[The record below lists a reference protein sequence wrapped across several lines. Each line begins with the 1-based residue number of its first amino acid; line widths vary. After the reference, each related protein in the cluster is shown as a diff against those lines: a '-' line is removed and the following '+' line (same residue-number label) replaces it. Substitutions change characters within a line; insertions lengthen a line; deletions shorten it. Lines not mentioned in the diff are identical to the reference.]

1 MRFSDGGV
9 IWMVSH
15 IRSLALEGIYG
26 YEVAVECDLARGLP
40 GFELV
45 GLPGAAVREARDRV
59 RSAVKNAGF
68 RFPEGRITVNLAP
81 ADRRKDG
88 TVYDLP
94 ISVGLLSACGQ
105 IFAELE
111 NCAFLGEL
119 SLSGQV
125 RPVRGV
131 LPMALAARA
140 LGVQELYV
148 PKENAPEATLAGGL
162 TVYPVEELGQLA
174 DHLCGRRRLEPAPVW
189 TPEPSG
195 GPLPD
200 FADVKGQEQVK
211 RAAEIAAAGGHHLL
225 LVGPPGSGKS
235 MIARRIPS
243 ILPEMTRDEALEVTQ
258 LLSIAG
264 QLRADRPLADR
275 RPFRAPH
282 HTVSAPALAG
292 GGAQLRPG
300 EISLAHRGVLF
311 LDELPE
317 FARDTLEVLR
327 QPLEDG
333 QVQVS
338 RVAGTVTYPSRFML
352 VCAMNPCK
360 CGWYGYNA
368 ARCRCSAGEVRRYLG
383 RLSGPLLD
391 RIDLQVEV
399 PALDFEALSQRRPGE
414 TSAAIRAR
422 VEAARER
429 QRCRFGPDGPDCN
442 AHMGQRELR
451 EHCALDE
458 RASAVLRG
466 AYDRLGLT
474 ARSYDRILR
483 VARTIADLA
492 GEERVGARHLAEAIG
507 YRTVKALTV

>member
-1 MRFSDGGV
+1 
-9 IWMVSH
+9 MVSRV
-15 IRSLALEGIYG
+15 RSLALEGISG
-26 YEVAVECDLARGLP
+26 YEVGVECDLARGLP
-40 GFELV
+40 GFEIV

-94 ISVGLLSACGQ
+94 ISVGLLHACGQ
-105 IFAELE
+105 ITGDLGS
-111 NCAFLGEL
+111 CAFLGEL
-119 SLSGQV
+119 SLSGRL

-140 LGVQELYV
+140 LGLAALYV
-148 PKENAPEATLAGGL
+148 PKENAPEATLAEGL

-174 DHLCGRRRLEPAPVW
+174 DHLCGRSAIAPAPAW
-189 TPEPSG
+189 TPEASEVPM
-195 GPLPD
+195 PD

-243 ILPEMTRDEALEVTQ
+243 ILPEMTRAEALEVTQ
-258 LLSIAG
+258 LLSVAG
-264 QLRADRPLADR
+264 QLRPERPLAAQ

-292 GGAQLRPG
+292 GGSQLRPG
-300 EISLAHRGVLF
+300 EISLAHHGVLF

-317 FARDTLEVLR
+317 FARETLEVLR

-333 QVQVS
+333 TVQIS

-360 CGWYGYNA
+360 CGWYGYDA
-368 ARCRCSAGEVRRYLG
+368 GRCRCSASEVRRYLG

-399 PALDFEALSQRRPGE
+399 PALDFEALSRRQPGE
-414 TSAAIRAR
+414 PSAAIRAR
-422 VEAARER
+422 VELARDR
-429 QRCRFGPDGPDCN
+429 QRRRYGPDGPDCN

-451 EHCALDE
+451 EYCALDE
-458 RASAVLRG
+458 AASAVLRG
-466 AYDRLGLT
+466 AYERLGLT
-474 ARSYDRILR
+474 ARSYDRVLR

-492 GEERVGARHLAEAIG
+492 GEERVGALHLAEAIG
-507 YRTVKALTV
+507 YRTAKALSV